1 MSSAK
6 RSLIVAALMY
16 LFLPKISIAQQTNTI
31 RYFLN
36 KTNIKIKP
44 FSLQTSRNG
53 QLHISEWE
61 TFRDLYGS
69 MKLLQTK
76 QYYADYRNN
85 LKYIQTTGRVQDK
98 ISSEQAFPCP
108 LNNTRSPQ
116 PPTSVHRLR
125 PGDIDIIGAMGDSLT
140 AGTGMISKILF
151 HLLIEF
157 RGQTML
163 GGGLKD
169 WRTYLTL
176 PNILK
181 EFNPNLYGYAT
192 ANTLAKFR
200 AARFNVAE
208 AFAVTQDMPY
218 MAEVLIKRLQNDPKV
233 DMNKHWKM
241 ISIFIGANDVCN
253 DMCYYDN
260 LQDFLENHRKYL
272 HRTLEIL
279 RDNIP
284 RLMVNII
291 SIPDIDNVLQTID
304 VSAACNTLETAFC
317 PCLKGN
323 SITTKQLQERHQAL
337 RRFQEIDVEVA
348 SLKEFQL
355 DEFAA
360 VPRNLAQNKTLRKL
374 ANGRTD
380 MRYFAIDCFHF
391 SQYANAAYTTMLW
404 NDMLQ
409 KETPLFTEAKRPF
422 ETFECPSEE
431 KPYIETLRNMQDK

>member
-16 LFLPKISIAQQTNTI
+16 LFLPKISIAQQTNAI

-61 TFRDLYGS
+61 TFRDLYSS

-108 LNNTRSPQ
+108 LNNTQSPE

-323 SITTKQLQERHQAL
+323 SITAKQLQERHQAL

-409 KETPLFTEAKRPF
+409 KETPPFTEAKRPF

-431 KPYIETLRNMQDK
+431 KPYIETLRNIQDK